1 MQITR
6 LAQARG
12 YEAPGHHGM
21 LGLRLQGFDASDTEN
36 FWVGLSHFLPG
47 GGAERDA
54 TPVEKVY
61 IVLAGEVTVITDD
74 GETTLGPMDSCRL
87 ASGEPRAIENRTNM
101 PASMLVTMPY
111 PAQA

>member
-1 MQITR
+1 MQVTR

-21 LGLRLQGFDASDTEN
+21 LGLRLQGFDASDTQS

-47 GGAERDA
+47 GGAEREA

-61 IVLAGEVTVITDD
+61 VVLGGEVTVITDD
-74 GETTLGPMDSCRL
+74 TQISLR
-87 ASGEPRAIENRTNM
+87 RRR
-101 PASMLVTMPY
+101 
-111 PAQA
+111 